1 MAQTTVRE
9 DDRAATEEQPLQ
21 DRAMDAVRAAP
32 ETMRQAAGVMAE
44 RAPEA
49 INASKDAINASKEAI
64 NEASRRLQSGSPQE
78 LTTWAAFGMGLWI
91 GLLLGRAPRLLVL
104 AAGLPALV
112 LGGALLAR
120 RDAPDVDLES

>member
-1 MAQTTVRE
+1 MASTTVKE
-9 DDRAATEEQPLQ
+9 ADRAEAEEQPLQ
-21 DRAMDAVRAAP
+21 DRAMEAVRAAP
-32 ETMRQAAGVMAE
+32 DTVRQAAGVVAE

-49 INASKDAINASKEAI
+49 INASKGAI
-64 NEASRRLQSGSPQE
+64 NEASRRLQAGSPQE

-120 RDAPDVDLES
+120 RDAPELDTDS

>member
-1 MAQTTVRE
+1 MATTTLNE
-9 DDRAATEEQPLQ
+9 ADRAETEEQPLQ

-32 ETMRQAAGVMAE
+32 ETVRQAAGVVAE

-49 INASKDAINASKEAI
+49 ISASRDAI

-78 LTTWAAFGMGLWI
+78 LTTWASFGMGLWI

-120 RDAPDVDLES
+120 RDAPDLDSDS

>member
-1 MAQTTVRE
+1 MARTTVQE
-9 DDRAATEEQPLQ
+9 DDRADTEERPIQE
-21 DRAMDAVRAAP
+21 RAMDAVRAAP
-32 ETMRQAAGVMAE
+32 DTVRQAAGVVAE

-49 INASKDAINASKEAI
+49 LSASQDAIRASQDAI

-120 RDAPDVDLES
+120 RDAPELDTDS